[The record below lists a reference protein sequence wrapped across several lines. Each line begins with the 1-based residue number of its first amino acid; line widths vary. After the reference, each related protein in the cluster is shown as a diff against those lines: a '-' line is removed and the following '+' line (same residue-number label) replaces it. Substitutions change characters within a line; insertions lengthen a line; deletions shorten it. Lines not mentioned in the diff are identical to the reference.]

1 MTTSVLHEDQ
11 LTLVKPDEGVMI
23 NRDTNPQLGFDRS
36 AIRTEFAPVNE
47 LAAGQKYVE
56 EGSGVFLDAE
66 TTDMPEAPT
75 GIGEVFG
82 NVGLVRVEGGRQ
94 QIPRYTHGF
103 SVEIEDGEPQEG
115 NQALMDKR
123 DGIMEM
129 FDVAADL
136 AFLQG
141 MTDDA
146 GNAVFKGV
154 FQWLQDN
161 MPASNIIDANDYDL
175 SAGDLGGV
183 PANIVT
189 EVAYGEIDNLY
200 ATNNWDIAAAK
211 PRAFKHWNQYGTF
224 DGAVVQSQW
233 ELLDASENTA
243 GVGVQRR
250 ITVPPRIGLPSDPA
264 QDEDLVFEIEMP
276 ALDNADAGQ
285 ANPKDDVM
293 FLIPNHGGDFYELY
307 ERGEPDHRVVEKEGF
322 RERHEYKWAAG
333 VVYGQNGHKFNT
345 DIARDAIKIENVST
359 LFA

>member
-1 MTTSVLHEDQ
+1 MTSSVLHEDQ
-11 LTLVKPDEGVMI
+11 LTLVKPDAGVMI
-23 NRDTNPQLGFDRS
+23 NRDSNPQLGWDRGGL
-36 AIRTEFAPVNE
+36 RREFAPVNE

-56 EGSGVFLDAE
+56 EGSAVFLDAE
-66 TTDMPEAPT
+66 TSDMPEAPT

-82 NVGLVRVEGGRQ
+82 NVGLVRTEGGRQ
-94 QIPRYTHGF
+94 SIPRYTHGF
-103 SVEIEDGEPQEG
+103 SVDIEDGEPQVG
-115 NQALMDKR
+115 DQALMQMR
-123 DGIMEM
+123 DGILEM

-141 MTDDA
+141 MNDDA

-161 MPASNIIDANDYDL
+161 MPANNIINAGNYDL

-183 PANIVT
+183 PANIIVD
-189 EVAYGEIDNLY
+189 EAYGKVDNLY
-200 ATNNWDIAAAK
+200 TTTSWDIAAAK
-211 PRAFKHWNQYGTF
+211 PQVFKKWNQYGTF

-233 ELLDASENTA
+233 ELVSADQNSAT
-243 GVGVQRR
+243 VGVNRR
-250 ITVPPRIGLPSDPA
+250 ITVPPTIGLPSDPA
-264 QDEDLVFEIEMP
+264 QDEDLVFNIDMP
-276 ALDNADAGQ
+276 T
-285 ANPKDDVM
+285 ANNGSDDDVM

-333 VVYGQNGHKFNT
+333 AVYGQNNHKFNT
-345 DIARDAIKIENVST
+345 DIARDVVKIENCST